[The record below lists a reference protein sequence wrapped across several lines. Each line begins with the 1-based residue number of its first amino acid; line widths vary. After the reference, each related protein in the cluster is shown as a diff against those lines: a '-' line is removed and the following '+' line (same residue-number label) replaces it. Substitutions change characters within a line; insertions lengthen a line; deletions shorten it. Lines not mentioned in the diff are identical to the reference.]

1 MWTGLMLFVGSYIFC
16 VCMLHAL
23 KRPNEE
29 IRSYHLLLV
38 TKDNQLHIEWYIR
51 SLFFLARFSG
61 KSLSVS
67 VIDEGSTDDTLRIA
81 EKLSRSYELKI
92 RTVLPESSWE
102 EWASSSERDNLM
114 VMHVSNQKQLVKL
127 PLFE

>member
-29 IRSYHLLLV
+29 VRSYHLLLV

-51 SLFFLARFSG
+51 SCFSG
-61 KSLSVS
+61 EVQRK
-67 VIDEGSTDDTLRIA
+67 IADRLR
-81 EKLSRSYELKI
+81 
-92 RTVLPESSWE
+92 
-102 EWASSSERDNLM
+102 N
-114 VMHVSNQKQLVKL
+114 
-127 PLFE
+127 